1 MIVSWSAST
10 VELICGSS
18 SFSRRCLSA
27 YNALHSQE
35 IFIGCIGY
43 VHMLSGS
50 IAEMNKFEHGLGF
63 IQTWVS
69 NRSGCWFIILR
80 KFFSGNCRVRLACL
94 RLGLDR
100 ASHTMGRVHKVN
112 KVKHDYFEWRRP
124 NSQFKS
130 KFCRKIHVHVIRLF
144 DTDTETF

>member
-1 MIVSWSAST
+1 M
-10 VELICGSS
+10 
-18 SFSRRCLSA
+18 SA
-27 YNALHSQE
+27 YNALNSQE

-63 IQTWVS
+63 IQTWVL

-80 KFFSGNCRVRLACL
+80 KFFSGNCRVGLACL

-100 ASHTMGRVHKVN
+100 GGTFR
-112 KVKHDYFEWRRP
+112 
-124 NSQFKS
+124 KS
-130 KFCRKIHVHVIRLF
+130 THQAHQ
-144 DTDTETF
+144 